1 MKSVDIDNI
10 REWLVTNM
18 PSLSKETEGLSDRA
32 CHARLCERV
41 GMDYEYGEMRD
52 LRVLHRKLKQAH
64 FGG

>member
-1 MKSVDIDNI
+1 MASVDLNDI
-10 REWLVTNM
+10 REWLVTHM

-32 CHARLCERV
+32 CHARLCEQV
-41 GMDYEYGEMRD
+41 GMDYEHGELVN